1 MALILI
7 EMSQDLQS
15 SSLILAVDAVYFVI
29 TLQAFL

>member
-7 EMSQDLQS
+7 KMSQDLQS
-15 SSLILAVDAVYFVI
+15 GSLILAVDAVYLVI